1 MRGLE
6 FALNDIGLAVFT
18 TLAPA
23 AAFAYIALACTAL
36 FGRLAPRERS
46 CFESWLILP
55 LAVTTVGLIA
65 SATHL
70 GNPGNALYVF
80 VRTGSAALSNEVLA
94 AVVFLGVACSYWL
107 ACIYLKGMRALR
119 AVWLGAGVV
128 AGLAFIVGTTRAYA
142 LPTVVT
148 WDTVFSMANMPLVGV
163 AGCTPLTCLVLVCS
177 GQALR
182 RRRLTAAL
190 AGVSAASAA
199 LLCASMLLQNA
210 DLATLR
216 NAYGTAQELV
226 PLYVPAVA
234 LFALCAAA
242 SLAGCLATLGCF
254 RRDCAEAGI
263 AAAGFEGTTPAE
275 RRAIARLAGACVV
288 MYLGIFAVRFAFYC
302 FHMTSGVV

>member
-1 MRGLE
+1 MRGLD

-23 AAFAYIALACTAL
+23 AAFAYVVLACTAL
-36 FGRLAPRERS
+36 VGRLTPRERS
-46 CFESWLILP
+46 CLESWLILP

-80 VRTGSAALSNEVLA
+80 ARAGSAALSTEVLT
-94 AVVFLGVACSYWL
+94 AVVFLGTSCSYWL
-107 ACIYLKGMRALR
+107 ACIYLKGLRAVR
-119 AVWLGAGVV
+119 AVWLAASVV
-128 AGLAFIVGTTRAYA
+128 AGIAFVVGTTRAYA

-148 WDTVFSMANMPLVGV
+148 WNTAFAMANMPLAGV
-163 AGCTPLTCLVLVCS
+163 AGCTPLACLVLVCA

-182 RRRLTAAL
+182 RTRLAVVLAAVS
-190 AGVSAASAA
+190 GVATVA
-199 LLCASMLLQNA
+199 LCASMLLQND

-216 NAYGTAQELV
+216 NGYGTAQELV
-226 PLYVPAVA
+226 PLYVPAIAAFAVCA
-234 LFALCAAA
+234 LA
-242 SLAGCLATLGCF
+242 SLLCCRVTLHRF
-254 RRDCAEAGI
+254 RRTCAQSEQAVAFGS
-263 AAAGFEGTTPAE
+263 TTPAE
-275 RRAIARLAGACVV
+275 RRAIGWLVVACVV